1 MCHNTIPLTR
11 AALLEHTKRAAYQ
24 GGHVWGQS
32 LNFSQ
37 DIPSPE
43 DWGWTIGTD
52 ECYWTP
58 NWTTLPAI
66 AASCQGV
73 LKCGCKRR
81 SCSARCKWY
90 KAGLSCTGMCS
101 CNWYIV
107 LTHGLVSWFASG
119 RDWRDLFYSKWSI
132 FGAYSKATLLVSLIG
147 PIYFVLA

>member
-1 MCHNTIPLTR
+1 MECIDAFVVIMHGRTSTTFAVDEARFEMFAWKQRQYNAIPPTR

-58 NWTTLPAI
+58 NWKTLPTI
-66 AASCQGV
+66 AASCQNV

-90 KAGLSCTGMCS
+90 KTGLSCTGMCS
-101 CNWYIV
+101 CNC
-107 LTHGLVSWFASG
+107 
-119 RDWRDLFYSKWSI
+119 
-132 FGAYSKATLLVSLIG
+132 
-147 PIYFVLA
+147 